1 MIRKMLVSVI
11 YLCALFV
18 QTVCYAGLHDYPNI
32 AVINFSKKAAVS
44 QELTFEDAGVV
55 TEYLID
61 ALIDTDMFNVIER
74 EQLRAITDE
83 HSFNAS
89 GLIDLSTATQ
99 LGKIHGVKYLVY
111 GSVVGL
117 SLKDTGV
124 GYCNDRYGKIDNT
137 KHTVIADVTAR
148 FIDVETGR
156 IVLTGRGEGA
166 SSSTQTELGLRKRK
180 NTSYEDASSEDEEGN
195 VDGVTNTESDYE
207 HTFKFGAVTV
217 SQKQVHN
224 ALAKAADDLVF
235 GKFGFLEKL
244 ERKNKRRKR

>member
-1 MIRKMLVSVI
+1 MIKKFLCQVSLLLTFI
-11 YLCALFV
+11 LPATCF
-18 QTVCYAGLHDYPNI
+18 AGLMDYPSI
-32 AVINFSKKAAVS
+32 TVLNFSKKAAVS

-89 GLIDLSTATQ
+89 GLIDMSTATQ
-99 LGKIHGVKYLVY
+99 LGKLHGVKYLVY

-124 GYCNDRYGKIDNT
+124 DYGNDKYGKIDNT

-166 SSSTQTELGLRKRK
+166 SSSTQTEVGLRKRK
-180 NTSYEDASSEDEEGN
+180 NLSYENAYSEDEAINEYGGT
-195 VDGVTNTESDYE
+195 DTESDYE

-235 GKFGFLEKL
+235 GKFGFIEKL
-244 ERKNKRRKR
+244 ERKAKRKK

>member
-1 MIRKMLVSVI
+1 MIRRSLASVFCLLALMLPTS
-11 YLCALFV
+11 CF
-18 QTVCYAGLHDYPNI
+18 AGLMDYPDI
-32 AVINFSKKAAVS
+32 AVLNFNKKAAVS

-83 HSFNAS
+83 HSFNAT
-89 GLIDLSTATQ
+89 GLIDMSTATQ
-99 LGKIHGVKYLVY
+99 LGKLHGVKYLVY

-117 SLKDTGV
+117 SLKDTGIDY
-124 GYCNDRYGKIDNT
+124 GNDKYGKIGNT

-166 SSSTQTELGLRKRK
+166 SSSAQTEVGLGKRK
-180 NTSYEDASSEDEEGN
+180 NSSYE
-195 VDGVTNTESDYE
+195 
-207 HTFKFGAVTV
+207 
-217 SQKQVHN
+217 N
-224 ALAKAADDLVF
+224 AYS
-235 GKFGFLEKL
+235 
-244 ERKNKRRKR
+244 

>member
-1 MIRKMLVSVI
+1 MIKNFLYQVSLFLTFMLPTT
-11 YLCALFV
+11 CF
-18 QTVCYAGLHDYPNI
+18 AGLMDYPDI
-32 AVINFSKKAAVS
+32 AVLGFSKKAAVS

-83 HSFNAS
+83 HSFNAT
-89 GLIDLSTATQ
+89 GLIDMSTATK
-99 LGKIHGVKYLVY
+99 LGKLHGVKYLVY

-117 SLKDTGV
+117 SLKDTGIDY
-124 GYCNDRYGKIDNT
+124 GNDKYGKIDNT

-166 SSSTQTELGLRKRK
+166 SSSTQTEVGLRRRK
-180 NTSYEDASSEDEEGN
+180 NTSYENAYSEDE
-195 VDGVTNTESDYE
+195 DANTESGYE
-207 HTFKFGAVTV
+207 HIFKFGAVNV

-244 ERKNKRRKR
+244 ERKAKRKRK

>member
-1 MIRKMLVSVI
+1 MKNFLASFVCM
-11 YLCALFV
+11 CTLFI
-18 QTVCYAGLHDYPNI
+18 QTSCFAGLMDYPNI
-32 AVINFSKKAAVS
+32 AVLNFSKKAAVS
-44 QELTFEDAGVV
+44 EGLTFEDAGVV

-74 EQLRAITDE
+74 EQFRAITDE
-83 HSFNAS
+83 HSFNAT
-89 GLIDLSTATQ
+89 GLIDMSTATQ
-99 LGKIHGVKYLVY
+99 LGKLYGVKYLVY

-117 SLKDTGV
+117 SLKDTGIDYEN
-124 GYCNDRYGKIDNT
+124 GSHGKIDNV

-166 SSSTQTELGLRKRK
+166 SSSAQTEVRLRKSK
-180 NTSYEDASSEDEEGN
+180 NSSYENAYSEDEGVAEDEGS
-195 VDGVTNTESDYE
+195 NTESDYE

-235 GKFGFLEKL
+235 GKFGFIEKL
-244 ERKNKRRKR
+244 ERKAKRRRK

>member
-1 MIRKMLVSVI
+1 MNNLLASLVF
-11 YLCALFV
+11 LCTLFI
-18 QTVCYAGLHDYPNI
+18 QTSCFAGLMDYPNI
-32 AVINFSKKAAVS
+32 AVLNFSKKAAVS
-44 QELTFEDAGVV
+44 QELTFEDASVV

-83 HSFNAS
+83 HSFNTT
-89 GLIDLSTATQ
+89 GLIDMSTATQ
-99 LGKIHGVKYLVY
+99 LGKLYGVKYLVY

-124 GYCNDRYGKIDNT
+124 GYGNDRYGKIDNT

-166 SSSTQTELGLRKRK
+166 SSSAQTEVGLRKRK
-180 NTSYEDASSEDEEGN
+180 NSSYENAYSEDEGVAE
-195 VDGVTNTESDYE
+195 DGGTNAESDYE
-207 HTFKFGAVTV
+207 HTFKFGAVAV

-244 ERKNKRRKR
+244 ERKAKRRRK